1 MSVDV
6 GKITIFK
13 NDPGPE
19 GKRPTFNIK
28 FELNGTEYEAGL
40 WRKKT
45 KAGDPYYSGNI
56 KQQTK
61 LESVPNNSVPAPKN
75 DQFDEIPF

>member
-28 FELNGTEYEAGL
+28 FEL
-40 WRKKT
+40 T
-45 KAGDPYYSGNI
+45 KAGDPYYSGGI

-61 LESVPNNSVPAPKN
+61 LESVPNNSVPPPKN
-75 DQFDEIPF
+75 DAFDEIPF